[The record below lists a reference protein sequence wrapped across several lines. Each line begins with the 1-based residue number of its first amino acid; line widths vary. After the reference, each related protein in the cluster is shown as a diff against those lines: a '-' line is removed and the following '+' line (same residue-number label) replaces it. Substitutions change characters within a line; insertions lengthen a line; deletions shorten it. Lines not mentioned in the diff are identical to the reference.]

1 MKITK
6 LNEFKVKPIKIK
18 KDDRVSYGHD
28 LFPQVYH
35 STFLCAKTKSGKTTA
50 LLRMLENCA
59 GKKTKF
65 IVFCSTIYKDALW
78 RTFMKMV
85 KSKNK
90 KIEKLN
96 EKRLLEEKEPIPL
109 IEFHAFTSL
118 YDYDERGREQ
128 NILNQLVKKL
138 EEDYIDDSDSDSD
151 TDTDEEQ
158 EHDIIMTNDN
168 RQNKKRKE
176 KKELYQAPD
185 YIIVLDDLSTEL
197 KSPALVSLLKKSRHN
212 KLQVIISSQY
222 YHDLLPAGRLQ
233 LDYILLWKNMNDE
246 KLKIVHGDSNLP
258 IDEETF
264 IKLYH
269 AITDGSYNFMYID
282 KNQGTIR
289 KNFNELIEL

>member
-6 LNEFKVKPIKIK
+6 LNEFKVKPIKVK
-18 KDDRVSYGHD
+18 KDDRLSYGHN

-35 STFLCAKTKSGKTTA
+35 SSFLCAKTKSGKTTA

-65 IVFCSTIYKDALW
+65 IVFCSTIYKDNLW
-78 RTFMKMV
+78 RTFMKMI

-90 KIEKLN
+90 KIEKKN
-96 EKRLLEEKEPIPL
+96 EQILLEEKEPIPL

-118 YDYDERGREQ
+118 YDYDEKGREQ

-138 EEDYIDDSDSDSD
+138 EEDYIDESDSDSD
-151 TDTDEEQ
+151 TESEQ
-158 EHDIIMTNDN
+158 EHEIIMTNDS
-168 RQNKKRKE
+168 RNKKTKKE
-176 KKELYQAPD
+176 KIEQYASPD
-185 YIIVLDDLSTEL
+185 YIIVLDDLSSEL

-246 KLKIVHGDSNLP
+246 KLKIVHADSNLP

-282 KNQGTIR
+282 KSTGTIR